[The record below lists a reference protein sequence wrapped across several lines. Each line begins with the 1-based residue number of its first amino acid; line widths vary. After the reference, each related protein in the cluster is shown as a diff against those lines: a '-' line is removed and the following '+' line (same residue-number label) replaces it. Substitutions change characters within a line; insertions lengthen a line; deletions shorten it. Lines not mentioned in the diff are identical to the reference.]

1 MRGWGKW
8 VAFGLFVT
16 LAYAA
21 QPTEAERAERKAKGL
36 HCLSGWNRQHDELVA
51 NVKANLRD
59 PESFETIST
68 RVSSRSV
75 GGEHLIQMQYRARN
89 GFGGMVVAHA
99 AGMFRGSDC
108 FLITWHQ
115 L

>member
-8 VAFGLFVT
+8 VAFGLFVA

-51 NVKANLRD
+51 KVKAGLRD
-59 PESFETIST
+59 PKSFEHDRTFVWPVAHEGVFT
-68 RVSSRSV
+68 VEMRF
-75 GGEHLIQMQYRARN
+75 RARN
-89 GFGGMVVAHA
+89 GFGGPEVVTA
-99 AGMFRGSDC
+99 AGTFRGSDC
-108 FLITWHQ
+108 ALQTWT
-115 L
+115 LL